1 MKYIKIII
9 NIKIFTPSDCAPRG
23 AVGKAGNS
31 LLITCC
37 TRRLSPTVLNARR
50 AVFFMGD
57 YRRNAAK

>member
-9 NIKIFTPSDCAPRG
+9 YIKIFTPSDYAPRG
-23 AVGKAGNS
+23 AVGKAGNN

-37 TRRLSPTVLNARR
+37 TRQLSPTALNARG

-57 YRRNAAK
+57 CRRNASK